1 MYNSHQPY
9 TRTPHSHHTY
19 TNKPTT
25 TLRSNRVLREITGS
39 IQDSVGDGRVAIPLW
54 LHAWKAT
61 KFNREPTVPGGKS
74 GTSSAR
80 IRDRWPPHL
89 ESAPTELRLGPSS
102 TSLLFARAACFY
114 ATTVRSSSQ
123 FKAHEN
129 GGTCVEGATVWTGR
143 RLARSSLLW
152 DRSTCSLFSSLFSFL
167 FAKV

>member
-1 MYNSHQPY
+1 MF
-9 TRTPHSHHTY
+9 HHCRRR
-19 TNKPTT
+19 KMRAPFVVDS
-25 TLRSNRVLREITGS
+25 RSNST
-39 IQDSVGDGRVAIPLW
+39 VAAALVFTKSKRCAVEGEEG
-54 LHAWKAT
+54 AWKL
-61 KFNREPTVPGGKS
+61 TVERFRRLPLHCRHD
-74 GTSSAR
+74 TSAAPSS
-80 IRDRWPPHL
+80 PH
-89 ESAPTELRLGPSS
+89 SS